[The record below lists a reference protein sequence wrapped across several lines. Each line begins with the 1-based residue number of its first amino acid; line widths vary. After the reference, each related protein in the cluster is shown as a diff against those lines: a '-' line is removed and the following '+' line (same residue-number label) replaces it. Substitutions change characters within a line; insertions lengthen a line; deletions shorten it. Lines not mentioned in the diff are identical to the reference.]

1 MTTSYDSRRDVLNFV
16 CAEGRAHN
24 PARYAIA
31 VTPSNSAELVVY
43 GRLIV
48 TNAHATAA
56 ETITVIMAENNV
68 DDTTTVAFNIAPQTT
83 LYLPVVVRRV
93 MATGTGADITAT
105 LIA

>member
-16 CAEGRAHN
+16 C
-24 PARYAIA
+24 
-31 VTPSNSAELVVY
+31 
-43 GRLIV
+43 
-48 TNAHATAA
+48 
-56 ETITVIMAENNV
+56 AENNV